1 MEPIL
6 PLVRRSRRSDHDYAE
21 IWHYIAFD
29 NPRAADEMLRRIDE
43 RLALYALQ
51 PRMGTDR
58 SELVRGLRSFPI
70 GNYLAFYRDIAG
82 GIELVR
88 VLHGARKLTRKLFR

>member
-1 MEPIL
+1 
-6 PLVRRSRRSDHDYAE
+6 
-21 IWHYIAFD
+21 
-29 NPRAADEMLRRIDE
+29 
-43 RLALYALQ
+43 
-51 PRMGTDR
+51 
-58 SELVRGLRSFPI
+58 LRSFPI